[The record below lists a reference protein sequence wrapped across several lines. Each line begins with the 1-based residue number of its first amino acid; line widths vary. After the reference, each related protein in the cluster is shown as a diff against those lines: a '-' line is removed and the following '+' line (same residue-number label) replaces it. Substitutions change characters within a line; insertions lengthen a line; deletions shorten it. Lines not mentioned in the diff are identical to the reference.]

1 MTPLVLAAEAGAEAA
16 HGGAEHGPAAVIMHH
31 VSDGYHWEVPGGASG
46 FSQTIDLRGLF
57 GQWWK
62 GEVLGI
68 PVDLTPT
75 KSVLMLWLGAVVL
88 LAVALWAVRGR
99 GAVPKGRLQNVVEAL
114 FLFVRDE
121 IAVKNIGHHSE
132 RYLPYLAT
140 AFFFILSMNLL
151 GIIPYLGSATGN
163 VNVTVVLALC
173 TFVLTQVA
181 GMRAHGVVGYWKQL
195 VPHGV
200 PVWLYP
206 IMIPVEVLG
215 LFTKPFALT
224 VRLFANMVAGH
235 IVIFFLLAL
244 IFFLHSYA
252 VAPLSVAFAFGIF
265 LLEIF
270 VALLQAYIFTMLSGL
285 FIGMASHGH

>member
-1 MTPLVLAAEAGAEAA
+1 M
-16 HGGAEHGPAAVIMHH
+16 
-31 VSDGYHWEVPGGASG
+31 
-46 FSQTIDLRGLF
+46 
-57 GQWWK
+57 
-62 GEVLGI
+62 
-68 PVDLTPT
+68 
-75 KSVLMLWLGAVVL
+75 
-88 LAVALWAVRGR
+88 
-99 GAVPKGRLQNVVEAL
+99 PKGRLQNVVEAL